1 VEYFQTIVTIG
12 ALVLHLDI
20 MGARHSQVMEEE
32 VSRRC
37 EPEINRIKTAFSY
50 IMFKTNSKQASPQNG
65 LADKAGAD
73 LLHLTWFFELVQ
85 IFGDR

>member
-1 VEYFQTIVTIG
+1 
-12 ALVLHLDI
+12 
-20 MGARHSQVMEEE
+20 
-32 VSRRC
+32 
-37 EPEINRIKTAFSY
+37 
-50 IMFKTNSKQASPQNG
+50 MFKTNSKQASPQNG